1 MKNVISILVKE
12 LRNAAD
18 RLETGECAI
27 GIDAAEDILGMIV
40 HIPMSKVQAYEF
52 LNVSRATFD
61 NMVAIGEIPK
71 GRKEKGKKELVW
83 YKDELQKCVK
93 RLRH

>member
-1 MKNVISILVKE
+1 MKSVIKILANE
-12 LRNAAD
+12 LRKAAD
-18 RLETGECAI
+18 RLDTGECAI
-27 GIDAAEDILGMIV
+27 GMDAAEDILGMLV

-83 YKDELQKCVK
+83 YKDELQECVK
-93 RLRH
+93 RLKR